1 MGNISVSNKFRLA
14 AVEKTRSKGPY
25 DLIILDLDM
34 PIMDGFEACRLI
46 RADNCGQGIK
56 DLLHIEKHEYLGND
70 DEEEYKNFEEHKE
83 DMIEI
88 EDAQESKKLIIIAI
102 TAFLDD

>member
-1 MGNISVSNKFRLA
+1 MKQKMGNISVSNKFRLA

-46 RADNCGQGIK
+46 RADNCG
-56 DLLHIEKHEYLGND
+56 
-70 DEEEYKNFEEHKE
+70 
-83 DMIEI
+83 
-88 EDAQESKKLIIIAI
+88 
-102 TAFLDD
+102 